1 MAKRKSIS
9 YSQFSQWD
17 KCPYMW
23 KLNYVD
29 RLSVFTDNIHT
40 LFGTSMHEVLQ
51 EYLKVMYTQSIKE
64 ADQLYLDEQLE
75 DRLKKNFLEIVKK
88 NGGDEFCTKDQMVE
102 FYEDGLKILDYF
114 KKKRNQYFSKRGYE
128 LVGIEIALD
137 YGLPKNIKFRGYIDL
152 IIKDTVRNRIKII
165 DIKTSTMGW
174 NKYQKADKNKTDQ
187 LLLYKQFYSK
197 QHDVPMDR
205 IEVEYFIVKRKLY
218 ENMDFP
224 QKRIQTFTPANGKPS
239 INKVIRRLE
248 LFMDDCFT
256 DDGEYRDDHTYNK
269 LPSKKNCRWCDFRDK
284 PELCDKN
291 GVKV

>member
-1 MAKRKSIS
+1 MAKKKSIS

-29 RLSVFTDNIHT
+29 KHSVFTDNIFT
-40 LFGTSMHEVLQ
+40 MFGTSMHEVLQ
-51 EYLKVMYTQSIKE
+51 EYLKVMYSDSIKA
-64 ADQLYLDEQLE
+64 ADDLLLNEQLE
-75 DRLKKNFLEIVKK
+75 DRLKKNFMEITQK
-88 NGGDEFCTKDQMVE
+88 NGGVEFCTKDQMVE
-102 FYEDGLKILDYF
+102 FYGDGVRILDYF

-128 LVGIEIALD
+128 LIGIETALN
-137 YGLPKNIKFRGYIDL
+137 YALPKNIKFRGYIDL

-174 NKYQKADKNKTDQ
+174 NKWQKADKNKTDQ
-187 LLLYKQFYSK
+187 LLLYKKFYSQ
-197 QHDVPMDR
+197 QHDIPMDR

-224 QKRIQTFTPANGKPS
+224 QKRIQTFIPANGTPS
-239 INKVIRRLE
+239 INKVNRRLE
-248 LFMDDCFT
+248 QFMDDCFT
-256 DDGEYRDDHTYNK
+256 DDGEYRDDHIYSK

-284 PELCDKN
+284 PDLCDK
-291 GVKV
+291 KVEN

>member
-1 MAKRKSIS
+1 MSKKKSIS

-29 RLSVFTDNIHT
+29 KLTEFTDNIYT

-51 EYLKVMYTQSIKE
+51 EYLRVMYTKSIKE
-64 ADQLYLDEQLE
+64 ADQLYLNEQLE
-75 DRLKKNFLEIVKK
+75 DRLKKNFLEIVKD
-88 NGGDEFCTKDQMVE
+88 NGGVEFCTKDQMVE
-102 FYEDGLKILDYF
+102 FYEDGVKIIDFF

-128 LVGIEIALD
+128 LIGIETALD
-137 YGLPKNIKFRGYIDL
+137 YGLPRNIKFRGYIDL

-165 DIKTSTMGW
+165 DIKTSTHGW
-174 NKYQKADKNKTDQ
+174 NKYQKADKNKTNQ

-197 QHDVPMDR
+197 QHDIPIDR
-205 IEVEYFIVKRKLY
+205 IEVEYFIVKRKLW
-218 ENMDFP
+218 ENTDFP
-224 QKRIQTFTPANGKPS
+224 QKRIQTFIPANGKPS

-284 PELCDKN
+284 PDLCDKN

>member
-1 MAKRKSIS
+1 MARKKSIS
-9 YSQFSQWD
+9 YSQFSLWD

-51 EYLKVMYTQSIKE
+51 EYLRVMYTQSIKE
-64 ADQLYLDEQLE
+64 ADELYLEEQLE
-75 DRLKKNFLEIVKK
+75 DRLKKNFLEIMKK

-128 LVGIEIALD
+128 LVGIETALD

-197 QHDVPMDR
+197 QHDIPMDR

-224 QKRIQTFTPANGKPS
+224 QKRIQTFIPANGKPS

-291 GVKV
+291 GVRV

>member
-114 KKKRNQYFSKRGYE
+114 KKKRNMYFSKRGYE
-128 LVGIEIALD
+128 LIGIETALD

>member
-51 EYLKVMYTQSIKE
+51 EYLRVMYTKSIKE

-114 KKKRNQYFSKRGYE
+114 KKKRNMYFSKRGYE
-128 LVGIEIALD
+128 LIGIETALD

>member
-29 RLSVFTDNIHT
+29 KLTEFTDNIYT

-75 DRLKKNFLEIVKK
+75 DRLKKNFLEITQK
-88 NGGDEFCTKDQMVE
+88 NGGVEFCTKEQMVE
-102 FYEDGLKILDYF
+102 FYEDGLKILDFF
-114 KKKRNQYFSKRGYE
+114 KKKRNMYFSKRGYE
-128 LVGIEIALD
+128 LVGIETALD

-165 DIKTSTMGW
+165 DIKTATHGW
-174 NKYQKADKNKTDQ
+174 NKYQKADKNKTNQ

-205 IEVEYFIVKRKLY
+205 IEVEYFIVKRKLW
-218 ENMDFP
+218 ENTDFP
-224 QKRIQTFTPANGKPS
+224 QKRIQTFIPANGKPS

-269 LPSKKNCRWCDFRDK
+269 LPSKKNCRWCDFKDK

>member
-1 MAKRKSIS
+1 MARKKSIS
-9 YSQFSQWD
+9 YSQFSLWD

-23 KLNYVD
+23 KLSYVD
-29 RLSVFTDNIHT
+29 KLSVFTDNIYT

-51 EYLKVMYTQSIKE
+51 EYIRVMYTQSIKE
-64 ADQLYLDEQLE
+64 ADELYLEEQLE
-75 DRLKKNFLEIVKK
+75 DRLKKNFLEIMKK
-88 NGGDEFCTKDQMVE
+88 NSGEEFCTKNDMVE

-128 LVGIEIALD
+128 LIGIETALD

-197 QHDVPMDR
+197 QHDIPMDR